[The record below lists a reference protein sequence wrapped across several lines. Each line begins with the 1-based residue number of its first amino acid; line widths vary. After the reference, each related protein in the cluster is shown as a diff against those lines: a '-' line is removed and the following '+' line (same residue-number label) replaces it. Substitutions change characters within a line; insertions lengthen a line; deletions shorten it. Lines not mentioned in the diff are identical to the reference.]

1 MPAPADTVRQRM
13 ATAQHRAIR
22 LGLSIAAVITI
33 ATPVKLAGQAPEHAT
48 FRVVENGAPIG
59 SATISVSREAEGWR
73 VESTSHVGGSIGLD
87 VRRLDITY
95 DPEWRMRFLSME
107 IAWRQETRVIHV
119 ATQGLRARTDVV
131 VPDREVTFRTQWIS
145 PGTIA
150 LPDEVFGAY
159 QALAARVE
167 ALVPGDD
174 IPLLLTPGSEVHA
187 SVDATRVEELRTTSG
202 SIRVRHV
209 SLLVIRDIAT
219 PIEIWVSQGAL
230 LKVELP
236 LDHLSAIRSDISD

>member
-22 LGLSIAAVITI
+22 LGLSIAAVLTI
-33 ATPVKLAGQAPEHAT
+33 ATPVKLAGQVPEHAT
-48 FRVVENGAPIG
+48 FRVVEDGAAIG
-59 SATISVSREAEGWR
+59 SATISVSRADEGWR
-73 VESTSHVGGSIGLD
+73 VASTSHAGGSIGLD
-87 VRRLDITY
+87 VRRFDITY
-95 DPEWRMRFLSME
+95 DSEWGTRFLSME
-107 IAWRQETRVIHV
+107 IAWRQETRVVHV
-119 ATQGLRARTDVV
+119 ATQGLRARTDIV
-131 VPDREVTFRTQWIS
+131 VPDREVTFRTHFIS

-150 LPDEVFGAY
+150 LPDDVFGAY

-167 ALVPGDD
+167 ALAPGDD

-187 SVDATRVEELRTTSG
+187 SVDATRDEEVRTISG

-209 SLLVIRDIAT
+209 TLLMIRDIPT
-219 PIEIWVSQGAL
+219 PIEIWVSKGAL

-236 LDHLSAIRSDISD
+236 LDRLSVIRSDISD

>member
-1 MPAPADTVRQRM
+1 M

-22 LGLSIAAVITI
+22 LGLSIAAVVTI
-33 ATPVKLAGQAPEHAT
+33 CIPVKLAGQAPERAT
-48 FRVVENGAPIG
+48 FRVVEHGAAIG
-59 SATISVSREAEGWR
+59 SATIAVSREDQGWR
-73 VESTSHVGGSIGLD
+73 VESTSHAGGSIGLE

-119 ATQGLRARTDVV
+119 ATQGLRARTDIV
-131 VPDREVTFRTQWIS
+131 VPDREVTFRAHWIS

-150 LPDEVFGAY
+150 LPDDVFGAY
-159 QALAARVE
+159 QALAARVD
-167 ALVPGDD
+167 ALAPGDD

-187 SVDATRVEELRTTSG
+187 SVDATRDEDLRTTSG
-202 SIRVRHV
+202 SIRARHV
-209 SLLVIRDIAT
+209 SLVVIRDIPT
-219 PIEIWVSQGAL
+219 PIEIWVSKGAL

-236 LDHLSAIRSDISD
+236 LDHLSVTRSDISD

>member
-22 LGLSIAAVITI
+22 LGLSIAAVLTI
-33 ATPVKLAGQAPEHAT
+33 ATPVKLTGQVPEHAT
-48 FRVVENGAPIG
+48 FRVVEDGAAIG
-59 SATISVSREAEGWR
+59 SATISVSRADEGWR
-73 VESTSHVGGSIGLD
+73 VESTSHAAGSIGLD
-87 VRRLDITY
+87 VRRVDITY
-95 DPEWRMRFLSME
+95 DPEWGTRFLSME
-107 IAWRQETRVIHV
+107 IAWRQETRVVHV
-119 ATQGLRARTDVV
+119 ATQGLRARTDIV
-131 VPDREVTFRTQWIS
+131 VPDREVTFRTHFIS

-150 LPDEVFGAY
+150 LPDDVFGAY

-167 ALVPGDD
+167 ALAPGDD

-187 SVDATRVEELRTTSG
+187 SVDATRDEELRTTSG

-209 SLLVIRDIAT
+209 TLLMIRDVST
-219 PIEIWVSQGAL
+219 PIEIWVSKGAL

-236 LDHLSAIRSDISD
+236 LDRLSVIRSDISD